1 MKNLQNLSRYDAEQ
15 ILKQRFG
22 IGRFYDEQWESISAL
37 LRGERILLIQKT
49 GYGKSLCFQFPALL
63 FDGLTVVFSPL
74 IALMRD
80 QVMRLQSLGIAA
92 KCINFQQ
99 TWEENRSII
108 EEAKQGL
115 IKILYI
121 APEQQESS
129 LWQDSVR
136 HLNLSMVVV
145 DEAHC
150 ISMWGH
156 DFRPAYRRII
166 DLVNL
171 LPKSMPIIAATA
183 TATKRVEKDV
193 AAQLAGKI
201 RIIRGNLAREN
212 FRLYVVDVKSDD
224 EKLIWLAQHLDKLP
238 GTGIIYTGTVNET
251 ELIDRWLNF
260 NKIPSRFYN
269 STLDRKSR
277 IEVEQGLLDN
287 AWKCVVSTN
296 ALGMGIDKPDLRFII
311 HTQFPQSPV
320 HYYQEIGRAGRDGL
334 PTTIILLYNPEDKG
348 LPEAFIK
355 GAKPPAY
362 KYERVI
368 SELKKD
374 TLGISALMMR
384 SNLGEKQLRTIIEDL
399 KDQNVVR
406 EVTLDRGIRYEF
418 IRKSKRFN
426 FKQMDKLRARKTKE
440 LKLMMKYAESTK
452 PRMAFLCRHLG
463 DKRVPKTV
471 SCDNSGLP
479 KLYFSTDTFWDGQ
492 LNEFKQHDFPVLET
506 EDKRYNIINGRASS
520 YYGVSNVGNA
530 IHKCKY
536 EDGGEFPDFLVK
548 KLINAYLYGFKDEH
562 FDLILYVPPT
572 VSGNLVRNLAT
583 KVAQNLKI
591 PVCHDLIKV
600 RKTQKQKMFQNIQLK
615 SQNVADAFAL
625 SKPEL
630 VKGKSILLIDDIY
643 DSGFTIKEIGKY
655 LSRQGAAKIAPLVL
669 AKTMSGDK
677 L

>member
-1 MKNLQNLSRYDAEQ
+1 MKALRKLSRQEAEL
-15 ILKQRFG
+15 ILKEKFG
-22 IGRFYDEQWESISAL
+22 LDRFYDEQWESISAL

-80 QVMRLQSLGIAA
+80 QVKKLQSLGIAA
-92 KCINFQQ
+92 KCIHFQQ

-108 EEAKQGL
+108 EETKQGL

-121 APEQQESS
+121 APERQESS
-129 LWQDSVR
+129 LWQENV
-136 HLNLSMVVV
+136 HHFNLSMVVV

-150 ISMWGH
+150 ISIWGH

-171 LPKSMPIIAATA
+171 LPKQMPVIAATA

-193 AAQLAGKI
+193 ASQLAGKI
-201 RIIRGNLAREN
+201 RIIRGNLARKN

-224 EKLIWLAQHLDKLP
+224 EKMIWLAQHLNDLQ

-251 ELIDRWLNF
+251 EVIDRWLNF
-260 NKIPSRFYN
+260 NHIPSRYYN
-269 STLDRKSR
+269 STLDRESR

-311 HTQFPQSPV
+311 HTQFPESPV
-320 HYYQEIGRAGRDGL
+320 SYYQEIGRAGRDGL
-334 PTTIILLYNPEDKG
+334 PTTIILLYNPEDKN

-355 GAKPPAY
+355 GAQPPIY
-362 KYERVI
+362 KYEKVI
-368 SELKKD
+368 SEIKKEP
-374 TLGISALMMR
+374 LGSRELMMR
-384 SNLGEKQLRTIIEDL
+384 ANLKEKQLRTIIEDL
-399 KDQNVVR
+399 KDQGIVK
-406 EVTLDRGIRYEF
+406 EVTTDGRLRYEF
-418 IRKSKRFN
+418 IRKSRRFN
-426 FKQMDKLRARKTKE
+426 SRQMNKLRARKTKE
-440 LKLMMKYAESTK
+440 LKLKMKYAESQK

-463 DKRVPKTV
+463 DKRIEKAV

-479 KLYFSTDTFWDGQ
+479 KLYFSTDSYWDDQ
-492 LNEFKQHDFPVLET
+492 LHRFKQQDFPILET
-506 EDKRYNIINGRASS
+506 EDKKHNIINGRASS
-520 YYGVSNVGNA
+520 YYGVSNVGNT

-536 EDGGEFPDFLVK
+536 EDGGDFPDFLVQ
-548 KLINAYLYGFKDEH
+548 KLINAYIYGFQDEQ

-583 KVAQNLKI
+583 KVAPILKI
-591 PVCHDLIKV
+591 PVCHDLRKV
-600 RKTQKQKMFQNIQLK
+600 RKTQKQKMFQNIHLK

-625 SKPEL
+625 SNPEI

-643 DSGFTIKEIGKY
+643 DSGFTIKEISKY
-655 LSRQGAAKIAPLVL
+655 LSKQGALKIAPLVL
-669 AKTMSGDK
+669 AKTMSGDR